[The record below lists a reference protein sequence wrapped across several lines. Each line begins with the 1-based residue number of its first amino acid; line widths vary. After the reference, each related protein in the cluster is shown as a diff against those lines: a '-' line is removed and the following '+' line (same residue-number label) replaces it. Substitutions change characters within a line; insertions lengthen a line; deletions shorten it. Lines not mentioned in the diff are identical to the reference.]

1 LLPLRRVEKSLA
13 SIRSGQAERLEG
25 NLPAEIEPLQVE
37 LNALIESNQDIIDRA
52 RTQVGNL
59 AHALKTPLAVITN
72 EAHEDDSVFGTKVA
86 EQAHLMRDQISH
98 YLDRARIA
106 ARSNT
111 IGRVTPVE
119 ATAEPLVRAIERIHR
134 DKGISIDFAIQPAA
148 KFQGEKQD
156 LEEMLG
162 NLLDNA
168 CKWGKSRVY
177 LAASVN
183 NQDTTIRRKLRIT
196 VEDDGPGLSVE
207 QRAKIGK
214 RGLRLDETKP
224 GSGLGLSIVSDLAS
238 SYRGKL
244 RLEASDHGGLKAVLE
259 LPAA

>member
-1 LLPLRRVEKSLA
+1 M
-13 SIRSGQAERLEG
+13 QT
-25 NLPAEIEPLQVE
+25 E
-37 LNALIESNQDIIDRA
+37 LNALIDSNQDIIDRA

-72 EAHEDDSVFGTKVA
+72 EAREDQSAFGSKVA
-86 EQAHLMRDQISH
+86 EQAHLMRDQITH

-106 ARSNT
+106 ARTNT
-111 IGRVTPVE
+111 IGRITPVD

-134 DKGISIDFAIQPAA
+134 EKGISIDYAVQPGA

-168 CKWGKSRVY
+168 CKWGKHRVY
-177 LAASVN
+177 LTATVN
-183 NQDTTIRRKLRIT
+183 NQETTTRRRLTLT
-196 VEDDGPGLSVE
+196 VEDDGPGLSAE

-224 GSGLGLSIVSDLAS
+224 GSGLGLSIVTDLAA
-238 SYRGKL
+238 SYRGRL
-244 RLEASDHGGLKAVLE
+244 RLDASEHGGLKAVLE